1 MNKNLPPQKTIQ
13 NRKSVTPQN
22 IKKPTTTPKKIAP
35 SPKANTSRSQLNKP
49 TFPEQNKKLGVKRD
63 SKKELFVKSMTKP
76 NDKKT
81 LENKKGKNTD
91 RSSTKDLPSVQDDTY
106 DIGKF
111 ETFRELGENNSEA
124 EINKSNSETQKLI
137 NAQLNRE
144 KDKQIQ
150 KINFASPNSN
160 YMRSNEDSINSYA
173 NLDSLNEYTTLSRNQ
188 SKKNYENYSENIYN
202 NQNPAM
208 LIKMGNIELDNQ
220 NNPMYNQYSKGSQS
234 KQSIN
239 SNKNVNMNKKFR
251 EDHLFYDEVN
261 NKTFVDL
268 NENIEITNIQRPNH
282 VTIDHYDSTD
292 SFGMNK
298 RPSKSPY
305 DDRKGFE
312 KKPSLKKKPTD
323 KTLKTID
330 ELHENHF
337 NIIGTN
343 SDTQKELLKIE
354 MLQSQQSDFK
364 NLPKNS
370 SRNSLKNNDTKY
382 QNNFEKERAA
392 HKNINYAKTQ
402 QLTGI
407 NKINSLGTLQKEMG
421 KFLNNNDGST
431 PSLND
436 QKYHDANSFSGSGKN
451 LNDYY
456 HENPVIAPSGFIIDQ
471 PRSKTPRASQPTRPQ
486 NEGSYSKRFEKS
498 ASRNNISK
506 NDVSYD
512 LPVAP
517 KKPTRAK
524 PQNNEQAS
532 VAAKQDTLKN
542 KLFAMNS
549 IIRGSERGDHTPN
562 RKKSKT
568 NYFDH

>member
-1 MNKNLPPQKTIQ
+1 MSYNVNSVYNYTLDSNDIDEKKINFHDLRIDTADQENESNFSVNAKHMNKNLPPQKTIQ

-220 NNPMYNQYSKGSQS
+220 NNPMYNQYSKGS
-234 KQSIN
+234 
-239 SNKNVNMNKKFR
+239 
-251 EDHLFYDEVN
+251 
-261 NKTFVDL
+261 
-268 NENIEITNIQRPNH
+268 
-282 VTIDHYDSTD
+282 
-292 SFGMNK
+292 
-298 RPSKSPY
+298 
-305 DDRKGFE
+305 
-312 KKPSLKKKPTD
+312 
-323 KTLKTID
+323 
-330 ELHENHF
+330 
-337 NIIGTN
+337 
-343 SDTQKELLKIE
+343 
-354 MLQSQQSDFK
+354 
-364 NLPKNS
+364 
-370 SRNSLKNNDTKY
+370 
-382 QNNFEKERAA
+382 
-392 HKNINYAKTQ
+392 
-402 QLTGI
+402 
-407 NKINSLGTLQKEMG
+407 
-421 KFLNNNDGST
+421 
-431 PSLND
+431 
-436 QKYHDANSFSGSGKN
+436 
-451 LNDYY
+451 
-456 HENPVIAPSGFIIDQ
+456 
-471 PRSKTPRASQPTRPQ
+471 
-486 NEGSYSKRFEKS
+486 
-498 ASRNNISK
+498 
-506 NDVSYD
+506 
-512 LPVAP
+512 
-517 KKPTRAK
+517 
-524 PQNNEQAS
+524 
-532 VAAKQDTLKN
+532 
-542 KLFAMNS
+542 
-549 IIRGSERGDHTPN
+549 
-562 RKKSKT
+562 
-568 NYFDH
+568 